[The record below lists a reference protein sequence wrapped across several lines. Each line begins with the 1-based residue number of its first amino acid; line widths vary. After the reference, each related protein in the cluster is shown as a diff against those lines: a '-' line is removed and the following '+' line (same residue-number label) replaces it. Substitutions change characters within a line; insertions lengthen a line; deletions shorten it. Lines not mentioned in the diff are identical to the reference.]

1 MRADRLQNRPLI
13 ALARVAR
20 RCERRRRKKVRARG
34 RSPLNGRFCERAG
47 KPATIARI
55 MVGGGPFYSHAP
67 GLPDGR
73 GKLTD
78 WVPVLVVALV
88 VVCVTAY
95 LLLDP
100 KFRAPK
106 RLRPLGPVP
115 FQDIQAF

>member
-1 MRADRLQNRPLI
+1 MLPSG
-13 ALARVAR
+13 
-20 RCERRRRKKVRARG
+20 EKPRRRRHQSEKTT
-34 RSPLNGRFCERAG
+34 AG

-106 RLRPLGPVP
+106 R
-115 FQDIQAF
+115 

>member
-1 MRADRLQNRPLI
+1 VPYA
-13 ALARVAR
+13 
-20 RCERRRRKKVRARG
+20 G
-34 RSPLNGRFCERAG
+34 RSGEFLPPSPPAEKTTAG

-106 RLRPLGPVP
+106 R
-115 FQDIQAF
+115 